1 MTEKRKKEDVFFEI
15 ATAKEERKSGSGA
28 RPLRPANRKRPR
40 RTGIGSE
47 NGRRADECRPAA
59 GLWRFFFY
67 ETAAGTLAADRL
79 HASKPVCFN
88 LCAFAL
94 KNQMVNEDPLENR
107 QTKERRK
114 HCIAHSRRILDLL
127 RKRRRAD
134 VNERRLFFFGK
145 SRLERYKA
153 REDELRERLD
163 YFEDKKQVGAKRT
176 LLRRGGEGGIRTLEA
191 R

>member
-1 MTEKRKKEDVFFEI
+1 M
-15 ATAKEERKSGSGA
+15 
-28 RPLRPANRKRPR
+28 
-40 RTGIGSE
+40 
-47 NGRRADECRPAA
+47 
-59 GLWRFFFY
+59 
-67 ETAAGTLAADRL
+67 
-79 HASKPVCFN
+79 
-88 LCAFAL
+88 
-94 KNQMVNEDPLENR
+94 
-107 QTKERRK
+107 
-114 HCIAHSRRILDLL
+114 
-127 RKRRRAD
+127 RKRRSAD